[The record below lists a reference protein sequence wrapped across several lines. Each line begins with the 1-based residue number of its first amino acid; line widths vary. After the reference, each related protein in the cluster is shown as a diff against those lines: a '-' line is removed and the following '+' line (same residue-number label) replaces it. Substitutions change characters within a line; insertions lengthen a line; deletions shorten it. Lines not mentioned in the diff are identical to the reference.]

1 MLVDE
6 LNLKANII
14 HCKRLG
20 KHIASKIRP
29 MLVTFDSVECAA
41 ACMEKAKL
49 LRKSTNDSVREHV
62 HINRDLTKAQ
72 AQAAYEMRCR
82 RRDAMTKRR
91 DKDPNTVIEDDG
103 SSATFAMNDCV
114 LNPSAFAFQPSG
126 GLSEN

>member
-1 MLVDE
+1 M
-6 LNLKANII
+6 
-14 HCKRLG
+14 
-20 KHIASKIRP
+20 
-29 MLVTFDSVECAA
+29 T
-41 ACMEKAKL
+41 
-49 LRKSTNDSVREHV
+49 VREHV
-62 HINRDLTKAQ
+62 YINRDLTKAQ

-82 RRDAMTKRR
+82 RPDAMTKRR